1 MSVIQQQGQLQ
12 YQASSDWQAD
22 VMGKTT
28 YKEMLL
34 RHWQIVVR
42 GLDTV
47 DHVLRRRDW
56 SESGS
61 SHDTGNAESFSAQA
75 GSQNMAAA
83 IPLRKVVAIVL
94 ICGPIYGI
102 AMGSYAFAAGER
114 ALVAQIPQLIYSGI
128 KVPLLLCFTVAISL
142 PSFFVINTLMGLRE
156 DFREALGAIVSAQ
169 AGLTLILVS
178 LFPITL
184 FVYSCLPPGNS
195 SYALA
200 VLFNAAMFAVASISA
215 QVLLDAYYTKLV
227 ARNARHRWM
236 VRLWIVVYAFVG
248 IQAGYVLR
256 PFIGSPSVK
265 PSFLRRGSFENA
277 YVKVFSLICDV
288 LEDLFSAAL

>member
-1 MSVIQQQGQLQ
+1 
-12 YQASSDWQAD
+12 
-22 VMGKTT
+22 MGKTT

-42 GLDTV
+42 GFDTV
-47 DHVLRRRDW
+47 DRVLRRRDW
-56 SESGS
+56 SETTLAKTAMGSESQPALSGS
-61 SHDTGNAESFSAQA
+61 QQITAS
-75 GSQNMAAA
+75 
-83 IPLRKVVAIVL
+83 IPFRKVIAIVM
-94 ICGPIYGI
+94 ICGAVYGL
-102 AMGSYAFAAGER
+102 AMGSYAYVTGER
-114 ALVAQIPQLIYSGI
+114 ALVAQIPQLIYSAT
-128 KVPLLLCFTVAISL
+128 KVPLLICFTVAISL

-184 FVYSCLPPGNS
+184 FVYSSLPS
-195 SYALA
+195 TRTSYALA

-215 QVLLDAYYTKLV
+215 QILLSAYYAKLV
-227 ARNARHRWM
+227 ARNDRHRWM

-256 PFIGSPSVK
+256 PFIGSPSME
-265 PSFLRRGSFENA
+265 PSFLRRDSFENA
-277 YVKVFSLICDV
+277 YVRVFSLICEV
-288 LEDLFSAAL
+288 LEGIF

>member
-1 MSVIQQQGQLQ
+1 MGTTAHQL
-12 YQASSDWQAD
+12 

-34 RHWQIVVR
+34 RHWQSVVR

-47 DHVLRRRDW
+47 DHVLRRRQWTD
-56 SESGS
+56 SES
-61 SHDTGNAESFSAQA
+61 ESATLAKRLESPKRATDSRSL
-75 GSQNMAAA
+75 GAAV
-83 IPLRKVVAIVL
+83 PLGKVAAIVL
-94 ICGPIYGI
+94 ICGPIYGA
-102 AMGSYAFAAGER
+102 AMGSYAFTVGER
-114 ALVAQIPQLIYSGI
+114 DFLAQMPQLIYSGI

-142 PSFFVINTLMGLRE
+142 PSFFVINTLLGLRD

-184 FVYSCLPPGNS
+184 FFYCSLPPAGS
-195 SYALA
+195 RYPMA

-215 QVLLDAYYTKLV
+215 QILLSAYYTKLV
-227 ARNARHRWM
+227 DRNARHRWM

-256 PFIGSPSVK
+256 PFIGDPGLD
-265 PSFLRRGSFENA
+265 PSFLRKDSFENA
-277 YVKVFSLICDV
+277 YVKVFSLICEV
-288 LEDLFSAAL
+288 FSDLF